1 MIENSVI
8 MGLVFSVLS
17 ALVLPLGMFVY
28 CIFSKKKIL
37 KPFIIGALVFFISQ
51 IVLRIPIISYIL
63 PNQIWYIKLS
73 TNPYLYG
80 IFLGLTAGIF
90 EEVGRY
96 IGFKYLLKKKHR
108 YIDGISFGL
117 GHWGVEALLIVGV
130 NAALF
135 LGGIIAIKSGVDYNS
150 SNLLNIIFNQSASI
164 TTVNAFAMGL
174 ERMFTMSI
182 HVALSM
188 IVLYGVK
195 SKQIKY
201 LFIAILLH
209 GIVDAGVVILPQI
222 FNLNIVGMEIYVFIW
237 SLLFLYFILKIKDL
251 YKNIDDLKYE
261 SQIKD

>member
-1 MIENSVI
+1 MIENSVMI
-8 MGLVFSVLS
+8 GLIFSVLS

-37 KPFIIGALVFFISQ
+37 KPFIVGVFVFFISQ
-51 IVLRIPIISYIL
+51 MVLRIPIISYIL

-80 IFLGLTAGIF
+80 IFLGITAGIF

-96 IGFKYLLKKKHR
+96 IGFKYFLKKKHR

-117 GHWGVEALLIVGV
+117 GHWGIEALLIVGI

-135 LGGIIAIKSGVDYNS
+135 LGGTIAIKSGVDYNS
-150 SNLLNIIFNQSASI
+150 SDLLSIIFNQSSSM
-164 TTVNAFAMGL
+164 TTVNAFAMGV
-174 ERMFTMSI
+174 ERLFTMSI

-195 SKQIKY
+195 SKKIKY
-201 LFIAILLH
+201 LFIAILIH
-209 GIVDAGVVILPQI
+209 GMIDAGVVILPQI
-222 FNLNIVGMEIYVFIW
+222 FNLSIVSMEIYVFIW
-237 SLLFLYFILKIKDL
+237 SLVFLYLILKIKDL

-261 SQIKD
+261 KQI